1 LGEAVDSVAE
11 EVVDEEEDVGDDDDD
26 DEEDVEK
33 IAEVQALE
41 VDGKRTRNS
50 LWRNPSLC
58 GGTRSSRCRQA
69 TRKETKKDRCCF
81 NCKSMYDDL

>member
-50 LWRNPSLC
+50 LWRNPFKSL
-58 GGTRSSRCRQA
+58 SPSHP
-69 TRKETKKDRCCF
+69 K
-81 NCKSMYDDL
+81 

>member
-1 LGEAVDSVAE
+1 M
-11 EVVDEEEDVGDDDDD
+11 DEEEDVGDDDDD

-50 LWRNPSLC
+50 LWRNPFKSL
-58 GGTRSSRCRQA
+58 SPSHP
-69 TRKETKKDRCCF
+69 K
-81 NCKSMYDDL
+81 